1 MENSFKLVFHFQI
14 NFEYAG
20 ELKESLFFILTWWK
34 FHVCENEK
42 NLSHFKIL
50 KKKKEPHLLKS
61 WTTVNN
67 FKLVFDFKLILNMQ
81 GIVLIVE
88 SFMSL
93 KMNGVFGGSIES
105 IEMFFFF
112 LLMFWSCTAP
122 LSDREFNRQG
132 WMSRLTTVLIYVLLV
147 FNEVITSTQALYV
160 KKEGISQRLSTS
172 LVLLCVMGGFLRKH

>member
-20 ELKESLFFILTWWK
+20 ELKESLFLLLTWWK

-42 NLSHFKIL
+42 NLASFKIL
-50 KKKKEPHLLKS
+50 KKKREPHLLKS

-81 GIVLIVE
+81 GILLIVE

-112 LLMFWSCTAP
+112 YWCSDHVQHLYLTGSLIDRAEWVGSQLSWFMFSRCSMKSSLAHRLCMLKRKGFHRDGALP
-122 LSDREFNRQG
+122 LFFF
-132 WMSRLTTVLIYVLLV
+132 V
-147 FNEVITSTQALYV
+147 
-160 KKEGISQRLSTS
+160 
-172 LVLLCVMGGFLRKH
+172 